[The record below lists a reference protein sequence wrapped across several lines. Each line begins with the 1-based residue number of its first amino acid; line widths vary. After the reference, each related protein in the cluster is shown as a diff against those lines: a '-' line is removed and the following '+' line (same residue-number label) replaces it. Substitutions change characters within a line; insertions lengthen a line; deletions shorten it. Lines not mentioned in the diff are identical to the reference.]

1 MGTIYDRSREHLG
14 TTDQLIIRTR
24 RRMLAAA
31 KAHRD
36 NGVVPPG
43 VDDPEVYRHRS
54 GGVILPRNVD
64 WWAATKDL
72 REAFVAHEGLAPL
85 IGV

>member
-1 MGTIYDRSREHLG
+1 
-14 TTDQLIIRTR
+14 
-24 RRMLAAA
+24 
-31 KAHRD
+31 
-36 NGVVPPG
+36 VPPG
-43 VDDPEVYRHRS
+43 VDNPEVYRHRS

-72 REAFVAHEGLAPL
+72 RQAFVQHEDLAPL